1 MKKFSENSFILTV
14 ILLVSSPAL
23 SVIGLTGVAFFPN
36 EKLALLLIIFN
47 RSSWL
52 GEFRQL
58 RVVSCFVALILVFL
72 LNVQL
77 LSNTSGMIV
86 ASLNSIFIIL
96 SFPFYF
102 SYFSSH
108 AVSVFRAIFYVAVIQ
123 LFISITQ
130 QYFALTGSFETAA
143 MFNNYSYQTDYLF
156 PRGETGF
163 FYRTSGLFKESSS
176 YALFQ
181 WLAIIFAVKIGLHK
195 KLWARILLF
204 VMILEVIINGALTGY
219 IFALTFIGI
228 SFLNNFKYKS
238 TLVKVLV
245 GGLIFNC
252 ILVLL
257 DYNGYFQ
264 LSGLIPK
271 IMGQFD
277 FISDQY
283 SESPSRLKG
292 MVQAIELT
300 LNSHF
305 VLWGTGFSWVSPTL
319 DFYSLYMKAYGVIGF
334 LVLFFFHTFLLRRAP
349 FWYKL
354 GVLLVFSVNGHLSMA
369 VNILLLSLP
378 YAILKT
384 NQILGSR

>member
-156 PRGETGF
+156 R
-163 FYRTSGLFKESSS
+163 
-176 YALFQ
+176 
-181 WLAIIFAVKIGLHK
+181 
-195 KLWARILLF
+195 
-204 VMILEVIINGALTGY
+204 EVR
-219 IFALTFIGI
+219 
-228 SFLNNFKYKS
+228 
-238 TLVKVLV
+238 
-245 GGLIFNC
+245 
-252 ILVLL
+252 
-257 DYNGYFQ
+257 Q
-264 LSGLIPK
+264 
-271 IMGQFD
+271 
-277 FISDQY
+277 
-283 SESPSRLKG
+283 
-292 MVQAIELT
+292 
-300 LNSHF
+300 
-305 VLWGTGFSWVSPTL
+305 
-319 DFYSLYMKAYGVIGF
+319 
-334 LVLFFFHTFLLRRAP
+334 
-349 FWYKL
+349 
-354 GVLLVFSVNGHLSMA
+354 VFSIEQVDYLKSLQVMHYFNG
-369 VNILLLSLP
+369 
-378 YAILKT
+378 
-384 NQILGSR
+384 